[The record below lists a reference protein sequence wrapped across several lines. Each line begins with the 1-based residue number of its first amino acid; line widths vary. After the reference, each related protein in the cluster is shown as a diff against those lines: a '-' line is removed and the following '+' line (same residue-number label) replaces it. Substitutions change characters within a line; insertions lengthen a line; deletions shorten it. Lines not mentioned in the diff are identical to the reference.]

1 MLNKEQY
8 DILSLIKT
16 HNVTNPITAIDI
28 VNRPFYGDFPNPLLT
43 DDYLKILF
51 DSGYIETNDPA
62 GPKYFCGY
70 TGYVYITSSG
80 YTALNDYEYQTRLSN
95 SIAELRHIADTA
107 KEQASAA
114 RQQAQA
120 ANEKLQIAKEQ
131 VGMAKLD
138 AKWSKTFAIVSIAI
152 SVFSLAIAFAGFVF
166 THLI

>member
-28 VNRPFYGDFPNPLLT
+28 VNR
-43 DDYLKILF
+43 
-51 DSGYIETNDPA
+51 
-62 GPKYFCGY
+62 
-70 TGYVYITSSG
+70 
-80 YTALNDYEYQTRLSN
+80 
-95 SIAELRHIADTA
+95 
-107 KEQASAA
+107 
-114 RQQAQA
+114 
-120 ANEKLQIAKEQ
+120 LQIAKEQ

-152 SVFSLAIAFAGFVF
+152 SVFSLAVAFAGFVF